1 MKNTTINP
9 TLQGDIHDSPKDK
22 PYLQTEEI
30 IMDLPDVEDIPGQEN
45 IHPPK
50 MNSFAD
56 VTISSD
62 DEEGVG
68 IPGFDDLDEDDEDYE
83 ILTDDSNVTADEAE
97 VLENSSATSGVDSD
111 EDLEDA
117 DLDNEDFD
125 GDELN
130 EDIDETGEDL
140 DVPGS
145 EDDDELEEIGEEDEE
160 NNSYSIGGDKD

>member
-68 IPGFDDLDEDDEDYE
+68 IPGFDDLDEDDEEYE
-83 ILTDDSNVTADEAE
+83 V
-97 VLENSSATSGVDSD
+97 ENGIHIPHQ
-111 EDLEDA
+111 E
-117 DLDNEDFD
+117 NH
-125 GDELN
+125 
-130 EDIDETGEDL
+130 DIDEDN
-140 DVPGS
+140 S
-145 EDDDELEEIGEEDEE
+145 ESSEEEGLMEPIPRRVT
-160 NNSYSIGGDKD
+160 